1 MICVYASNTT
11 NFDNNG
17 LAVLDKYT
25 KAEVEEEI
33 NGDYTFTL
41 ENPVADTKSKY
52 LQKGN
57 VIKADSPKGEEYF
70 IIKKSRRK
78 SSDIEVT
85 CVQISD
91 ELSRNGLTDARPTGL
106 NGYNA
111 LNWMKDRLQYPTR
124 FSFNSNITKTGT
136 AYYVR
141 KNFLDAIMGSDENS
155 FLNVWGGE
163 LDRNKFNFNILS
175 QLGADR
181 GFRIENGKNLI
192 DIEETTEGQ
201 EVTRIMP
208 TGRDENDVVIQL
220 PEGFID
226 SPLIN
231 NYPTPSIKYVDF
243 PNVKVSRTDAP
254 TDFAN
259 KQAVYTELRRQ
270 VALMYLESFVDR
282 PAINFSVDF
291 LDRRNIREN
300 KELGILQQLYL
311 GDIVTIHSKK
321 LNIDVKAR
329 LRKYTWDCARNKYIK
344 LELGD
349 YTKSQYSS
357 SQILNNKVIEFQA
370 ENYNITNKIKE
381 ALGGHVVTREGEI
394 LIMNTDSIATATKL
408 WRINLNGIAY
418 TNESYNGNY
427 KVAITMDGE
436 IVANFIKT
444 GELDASLIKV
454 GILSSHNG
462 ITWINMENGTF
473 NFADKLKFDGTTLSL
488 TGDYATY
495 DADTGNKAIEITKRI
510 QSFKDWDSNNECGR
524 IFSGKIIGQEEK
536 KGVTLVARN
545 GRYLTLSYEDGSGL
559 FQPAILIDAGAFG
572 TNGKVDIYNNTNFH
586 GTVRISGATDIYT
599 QLMMHGN
606 LHPSLDDLYDV
617 GQWGMCWKGMYS
629 FAFNQASDRAKKY
642 NINELES
649 DYAYEVIKDL
659 KPYLY
664 KYIPPEIIE
673 DTTEEE
679 KAKIEEVQELNKKE
693 FFAGVMADE
702 VPIEMLNHD
711 NEKSVNLYSFTTMLL
726 SAFQESQ
733 KKIEKLEEEVRKL
746 GGNI

>member
-33 NGDYTFTL
+33 NGDYTLTL
-41 ENPVADTKSKY
+41 ENPMVDTKSKY

-57 VIKADSPKGEEYF
+57 IIKADSPKGEEYF

-124 FSFNSNITKTGT
+124 FSFSSNITKTGT

-141 KNFLDAIMGSDENS
+141 KNFLDAIMGSDENR

-175 QLGADR
+175 QLGSDR

-259 KQAVYTELRRQ
+259 KEAVYTELRRQ

-321 LNIDVKAR
+321 LKIDVKAR
-329 LRKYTWDCARNKYIK
+329 LRKYTWDCARKKYIK

-349 YTKSQYSS
+349 YTKAQYSA
-357 SQILNNKVIEFQA
+357 SQILNNRVIEFQA
-370 ENYNITNKIKE
+370 ENYNITNKIKQ
-381 ALGGHVVTREGEI
+381 ALGGHTITREGEF
-394 LIMNTDSIATATKL
+394 LVMDTTDIATATKL
-408 WRINLNGIAY
+408 WRWNLNGFAY
-418 TNESYNGNY
+418 GNEGYNGNY

-436 IVANFIKT
+436 IVADFIKT
-444 GELDASLIKV
+444 GTLDASLIKV
-454 GILSSHNG
+454 GVISSADGTFKLDIGSGNLTTYDTNGRKAIRMKNQSLSFYDFQDNSNLVSATISSTYKTSDATKNG
-462 ITWINMENGTF
+462 LSIIAEDNRYISISKRAGSSSSDAWLDFDMGALGNEYPVTFYKDVKATGDFKQKLGDLYFSYVSKVQSGTVWINSGQQTRITLSEDFNYCTFKNVQVSIIATLRNTYYALGEFFMNDYYIENNQLVLEGVVVHLLSDNGNITWVT
-473 NFADKLKFDGTTLSL
+473 DGQLQIR
-488 TGDYATY
+488 Y
-495 DADTGNKAIEITKRI
+495 RV
-510 QSFKDWDSNNECGR
+510 
-524 IFSGKIIGQEEK
+524 IGSK
-536 KGVTLVARN
+536 
-545 GRYLTLSYEDGSGL
+545 
-559 FQPAILIDAGAFG
+559 
-572 TNGKVDIYNNTNFH
+572 
-586 GTVRISGATDIYT
+586 
-599 QLMMHGN
+599 
-606 LHPSLDDLYDV
+606 
-617 GQWGMCWKGMYS
+617 
-629 FAFNQASDRAKKY
+629 
-642 NINELES
+642 
-649 DYAYEVIKDL
+649 
-659 KPYLY
+659 
-664 KYIPPEIIE
+664 
-673 DTTEEE
+673 
-679 KAKIEEVQELNKKE
+679 
-693 FFAGVMADE
+693 
-702 VPIEMLNHD
+702 
-711 NEKSVNLYSFTTMLL
+711 
-726 SAFQESQ
+726 
-733 KKIEKLEEEVRKL
+733 
-746 GGNI
+746 